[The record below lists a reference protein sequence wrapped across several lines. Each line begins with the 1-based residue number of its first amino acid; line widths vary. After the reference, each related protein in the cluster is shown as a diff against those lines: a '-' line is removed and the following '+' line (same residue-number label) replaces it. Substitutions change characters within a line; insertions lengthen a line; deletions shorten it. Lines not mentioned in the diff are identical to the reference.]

1 MALGRWNEGRL
12 LVLDVDGV
20 LIDPC
25 GSFERCAAMALAD
38 IVPGL
43 PWSDELYWAFKKV
56 PGFNNDF
63 RLTAAAVALYEL
75 GEIKDGLH
83 EHLKGGFAHLG
94 QRAQKRIAELEPL
107 CKERVQF
114 HYQGVKHLER
124 PLITLP
130 ELENIAGWDV
140 AILTG
145 RPPEELALAFD
156 VLGFELPAA
165 CDTCPEFRKPEPGG
179 LLHLAEAFG
188 ANEIF
193 FVGDTMDDATCLR
206 RARDAVRGHNLALK
220 LVFVAV
226 NKLRHKISQPGD
238 LAYPTLRDFISSGA
252 LAKKAGQRLPQGS
265 CQISG

>member
-1 MALGRWNEGRL
+1 M
-12 LVLDVDGV
+12 
-20 LIDPC
+20 
-25 GSFERCAAMALAD
+25 
-38 IVPGL
+38 
-43 PWSDELYWAFKKV
+43 
-56 PGFNNDF
+56 
-63 RLTAAAVALYEL
+63 ALYEL

-83 EHLKGGFAHLG
+83 EHIKGGFAHLG

-114 HYQGVKHLER
+114 HYQGVKHLEC
-124 PLITLP
+124 PLITFP
-130 ELENIAGWDV
+130 ELENIVGWDV

-156 VLGFELPAA
+156 VLGFELPAV

-179 LLHLAEAFG
+179 LLHLAEAFR
-188 ANEIF
+188 AREVF

-206 RARDAVRGHNLALK
+206 RARDAVRGHNLALE

-226 NKLRHKISQPGD
+226 NKLRHEISQPED

-252 LAKKAGQRLPQGS
+252 LAKTAGQRSTHSS
-265 CQISG
+265 CQNSG

>member
-25 GSFERCAAMALAD
+25 GSFERCATAALAE
-38 IVPGL
+38 IAPGL
-43 PWSDELYWAFKKV
+43 PWSEELYWTFKRV

-63 RLTAAAVALYEL
+63 RLTATAVALYEL
-75 GEIKDGLH
+75 GQINDGLH
-83 EHLKGGFAHLG
+83 EHLKGGFEHLG
-94 QRAQKRIAELEPL
+94 QREQKRIAELEPL

-130 ELENIAGWDV
+130 ELENIKGWDV

-145 RPPEELALAFD
+145 RPPDELALAFD
-156 VLGFELPAA
+156 VLEFELPAV
-165 CDTCPEFRKPEPGG
+165 CDSCPEFRKPEPGG

-188 ANEIF
+188 AHEIF
-193 FVGDTMDDATCLR
+193 FVGDTMDDTTCLR
-206 RARDAVRGHNLALK
+206 RARDSAHNSGLTLEF
-220 LVFVAV
+220 VFVAV
-226 NKLRHKISQPGD
+226 GKLRHEIAQPGD

-252 LAKKAGQRLPQGS
+252 LAKTAGLV
-265 CQISG
+265 